1 MSGAEG
7 GPGKRTGSNP
17 GTAPRSDPYYTAVL
31 SQQGGEAGGSLTR
44 EVPGRVASG
53 PLCSRD
59 VPAPSDG
66 VGPASETKRC
76 TRGTGA

>member
-1 MSGAEG
+1 VRVACPVRRAGRG
-7 GPGKRTGSNP
+7 NGPGAIP

-53 PLCSRD
+53 PLCSR
-59 VPAPSDG
+59 VLSAASFEDG
-66 VGPASETKRC
+66 GVTVGDDGLS
-76 TRGTGA
+76 